1 MICLSGLR
9 HVLANFP
16 PAAAGLLLAALVL
29 LVGCKSTRIGADNHI
44 VQLNLITVPVALD
57 LDGRP
62 GPDGISIRVY
72 ASAKDTPKQVAI
84 RKGTLEVLMFDGPFQ
99 RQGAPPPLLKQFHFA
114 AEELRRAEF
123 TAEIGKGYQ
132 LALAWGT
139 NVPTHRVMSVA
150 ARYTS
155 PDGRVATSRPSSVTV
170 LSR

>member
-1 MICLSGLR
+1 LLR
-9 HVLANFP
+9 SKAL
-16 PAAAGLLLAALVL
+16 PALRFATAALLLVMLVPL
-29 LVGCKSTRIGADNHI
+29 AGCKSATFGTEVSI

-72 ASAKDTPKQVAI
+72 ASAKDSPKQVAI

-99 RQGAPPPLLKQFHFA
+99 RRGPPPPLLKQFQFT

-132 LALAWGT
+132 LSLAWGA
-139 NVPTHRVMSVA
+139 NIPSQRVMSVA
-150 ARYTS
+150 ARYTA

-170 LSR
+170 LAR